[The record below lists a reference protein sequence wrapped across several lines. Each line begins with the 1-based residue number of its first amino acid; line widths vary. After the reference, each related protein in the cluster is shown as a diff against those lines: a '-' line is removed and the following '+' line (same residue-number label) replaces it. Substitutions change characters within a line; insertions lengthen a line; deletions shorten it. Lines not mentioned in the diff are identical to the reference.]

1 MAVEQGQAVATRVA
15 EILGG
20 ASAEPVE
27 IDELLSAADTAYYDD
42 DAPLIDDASYDQLA
56 ELAKRLTGQVHQVLG
71 EVSGEL
77 ASYPHVYP
85 ALSLQKAYSAEEIH
99 RFKESAARTLG
110 LEGGANA
117 LSLSIEPKL
126 DGLTLVLQYAGGK
139 LVRALTRGNGKI
151 GEDVTHNV
159 RGLSGVPEEISEQ
172 ERTIYVRGEAY
183 LPLSRF
189 AALHAAGEDVATARN
204 TAAGD
209 LRRKTGSAS
218 STASGVNRAKAHGI
232 TFLAYS
238 IEGWELGDQLP
249 TQPDVDACL
258 AKWAFTVPEYRLAS
272 EGPAPDEGFDQPVT
286 DTGRAIADLLDT
298 LDGADFAMDGLV
310 LKIANR
316 DWQRR
321 LGASEKTPRWAI
333 AYKRLGA
340 EYEATVRSVQW
351 QVGRVGAVT
360 PVLICDPI
368 DMDGAQVTHY
378 TAHHAAFYQALGAP
392 IDGRIIVT
400 RAGDVIPKVLRLAP
414 GQEADLNL
422 AIPDHCPS
430 CDTPLTLR
438 NEKVLECPNP
448 VCPPKLRKAL
458 DHFAA
463 RDNMD
468 IEGLGPEVI
477 EALVSGDL
485 VHSPV
490 DLYQLSAEQLA
501 AVPLANGQLY
511 GAVRAAKLA
520 AGVVASKTKP
530 FSTVLHAL
538 GVPGVGYPECRS
550 IAQNFSLA
558 DLLGEPTSVAEAQK
572 ATPAESQGADAKPA
586 TLFDQADTPVEAPQ
600 ESLAM
605 RLIALHGIGAATANA
620 FANYLAANV
629 SWIRKLP
636 EVGVQVEREPIP
648 QAAEGPLT
656 GKTFVV
662 TGSLEMGSREDVE
675 AWIRSLGGTVSSGV
689 SSQTTYLVAG
699 VKPGG
704 SKVKAA
710 AKHGVP
716 ILDESALRALVEDGE
731 PTEAAS

>member
-15 EILGG
+15 EILNG

-27 IDELLSAADTAYYDD
+27 IDELLTAADTAYYDD
-42 DAPLIDDASYDQLA
+42 DSPLIDDASYDQLT

-110 LEGGANA
+110 LEGGPNA
-117 LSLSIEPKL
+117 LALSIEPKL

-151 GEDVTHNV
+151 GEDVSHNV

-172 ERTIYVRGEAY
+172 KRTIYVRGEAY

-209 LRRKTGSAS
+209 LRRKSGSSS

-238 IEGWELGDQLP
+238 IEGWELSDQLP
-249 TQPDVDACL
+249 TQPDVDAAL
-258 AKWAFTVPEYRLAS
+258 AKWGFTVPEYRLAS
-272 EGPAPDEGFDQPVT
+272 EGPASDEGLDQPVT

-333 AYKRLGA
+333 AFKRLGA
-340 EYEATVRSVQW
+340 EYEATVRDVQW

-378 TAHHAAFYQALGAP
+378 TAHHAAFYRALGAP
-392 IDGRIIVT
+392 IGGRIIVT

-414 GQEADLNL
+414 GQEADLDL

-430 CDTPLTLR
+430 CGTPLTLR
-438 NEKVLECPNP
+438 NEKVLECPNAA
-448 VCPPKLRKAL
+448 CPPKLRKAL

-490 DLYQLSAEQLA
+490 DLYQLTADQLA

-520 AGVVASKTKP
+520 AGIEASRAKP

-538 GVPGVGYPECRS
+538 GAPGIGYPECRS
-550 IAQNFSLA
+550 IAQNFSLT
-558 DLLGEPTSVAEAQK
+558 DLLSGPISAPEAQEG
-572 ATPAESQGADAKPA
+572 ASAEPQAGSSGTP
-586 TLFDQADTPVEAPQ
+586 TLFDQANTSSEPAQ
-600 ESLAM
+600 EPLA
-605 RLIALHGIGAATANA
+605 
-620 FANYLAANV
+620 
-629 SWIRKLP
+629 
-636 EVGVQVEREPIP
+636 
-648 QAAEGPLT
+648 
-656 GKTFVV
+656 
-662 TGSLEMGSREDVE
+662 
-675 AWIRSLGGTVSSGV
+675 
-689 SSQTTYLVAG
+689 
-699 VKPGG
+699 
-704 SKVKAA
+704 VKADRLA
-710 AKHGVP
+710 RHRRRHGQC
-716 ILDESALRALVEDGE
+716 LRGLSRRE
-731 PTEAAS
+731 